1 MLEHK
6 LAEIPKIEQRL
17 EDLRNLIKER
27 DAGRNVDEA
36 HETEAQA

>member
-17 EDLRNLIKER
+17 EDLRNLIRER
-27 DAGRNVDEA
+27 DAGNA
-36 HETEAQA
+36 TEEEPSAKA

>member
-17 EDLRNLIKER
+17 EDLRSLIKER
-27 DAGRNVDEA
+27 DAGNA
-36 HETEAQA
+36 TEEDSTVKA